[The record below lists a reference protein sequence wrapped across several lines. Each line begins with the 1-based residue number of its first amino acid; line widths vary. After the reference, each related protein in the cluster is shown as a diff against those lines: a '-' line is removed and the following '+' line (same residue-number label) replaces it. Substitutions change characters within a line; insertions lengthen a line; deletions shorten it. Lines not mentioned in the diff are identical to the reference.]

1 MLENR
6 KVEKQ
11 LKEEAK
17 KNEFVN
23 QVAPLKVEEPET
35 VKEEIL
41 DIAVRGIVNCDLLNV
56 RKEPNVDAEVVTM
69 LPKDSVVT
77 ISDVNATEYFYK
89 VLVGETEGYCM
100 KEFMAIVAE

>member
-1 MLENR
+1 MSMETLGKEMNAMLENR

-23 QVAPLKVEEPET
+23 QIAPLKVEEPET

-41 DIAVRGIVNCDLLNV
+41 DVAVRGIVNCDLL
-56 RKEPNVDAEVVTM
+56 ASVT
-69 LPKDSVVT
+69 
-77 ISDVNATEYFYK
+77 
-89 VLVGETEGYCM
+89 
-100 KEFMAIVAE
+100 